1 MIIFSDLFGKD
12 VDFSVHDEYHNENVL
27 VGIDMMRPF
36 WKVSFQISRS
46 LLVYDFFYFD
56 TVKKFTRYDCIHG

>member
-46 LLVYDFFYFD
+46 LLVYDIFLL
-56 TVKKFTRYDCIHG
+56 